1 MKIEGPGRTGGTKGA
16 SKAGAGKKTGDTS
29 FDTLIGEGEADQVA
43 QTAGPAG
50 ISSLGGLLGLNEVGD
65 AGSEARRK
73 GKRRGE
79 LILDHLERVRLAL
92 LTGELSV
99 STLEDLS
106 RMAKAQ
112 KEAIDDPRLTE
123 ILDEIDMRAQIE
135 LAKFG
140 R

>member
-29 FDTLIGEGEADQVA
+29 FDALIGEGEADQVT
-43 QTAGPAG
+43 QTAGSAG

-99 STLEDLS
+99 SNLEDLS

-112 KEAIDDPRLTE
+112 KEAIDDPKLTE